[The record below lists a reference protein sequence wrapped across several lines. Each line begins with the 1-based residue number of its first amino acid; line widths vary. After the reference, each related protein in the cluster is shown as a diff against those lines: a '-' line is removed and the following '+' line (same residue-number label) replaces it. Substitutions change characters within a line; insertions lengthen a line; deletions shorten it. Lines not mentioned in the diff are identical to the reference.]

1 MSAEKVIY
9 GPVEPGTPPSGERAG
24 GSRVSLVG
32 VLGVVAVFTAAV
44 AQALVLNNMSQQM
57 ARDHEKIMILE
68 ASAERDQQEIQ
79 SLKMAAERDLEEI
92 ATFKMRAEED
102 RRETLVLMEKI
113 AMLEAPIH
121 DTAGSVQSPEA
132 AVPGDD
138 TATDSVNKRQKRSL
152 SNLDDILTKI
162 SELRNGLP
170 TGSQG
175 APGEKRHV
183 AATGGLYI
191 RWGRNRCPASAT
203 TVYSGVAGGTWYGQ
217 AGGGTN
223 YLCLPKNPQWGKYQ
237 DGFQGVT
244 AQMFG
249 AEYEIQADVPFGDR
263 SMNNHDVVCSV
274 CHTDHNSVLMIPA
287 RKTCPAGW
295 YREYDGYLMAS
306 YKDHA
311 GSKEFVCMDKQ
322 PQADHSGSENKDGAL
337 FYPTEAVCGSLRCP
351 PYVQGR
357 ELTCVVCVK

>member
-1 MSAEKVIY
+1 
-9 GPVEPGTPPSGERAG
+9 
-24 GSRVSLVG
+24 
-32 VLGVVAVFTAAV
+32 
-44 AQALVLNNMSQQM
+44 
-57 ARDHEKIMILE
+57 
-68 ASAERDQQEIQ
+68 
-79 SLKMAAERDLEEI
+79 MAAERDLEEV

-121 DTAGSVQSPEA
+121 DTGSVQSPEA

-183 AATGGLYI
+183 ATTGGLYI

-203 TVYSGVAGGTWYGQ
+203 TVYSGVAGGTWYAQ
-217 AGGGTN
+217 TGGGTN

-237 DGFQGVT
+237 DGFQGGT
-244 AQMFG
+244 AWMYG
-249 AEYEIQADVPFGDR
+249 AEYQIEADVPFGDR
-263 SMNNHDVVCSV
+263 SMNDQNVVCSV

-295 YREYDGYLMAS
+295 YPEYDGYLMAN
-306 YKDHA
+306 YRYHA

-322 PQADHSGSENKDGAL
+322 PQAAHSGHTNQNGAL
-337 FYPTEAVCGSLRCP
+337 FYPTEAYCGSLPCP